1 MNEHYYTR
9 KPTSKPK
16 AGMIK
21 VVLRGRH
28 YTFLTSSGVFSYKR
42 IDKGTELL
50 VENMI
55 IRGGRVLDLGC
66 GYGVLGIV
74 AAEFAEYVLLTEIN
88 SRAAKLTMNNLK
100 LNSVRNAEVREGNL
114 YEPVGEEKFDAV
126 ICNLPMAAGLDTV
139 FKIIDGSKEH
149 LKREGSAQFVVRKG
163 AKRVEERMLKVFG
176 NTRTLAKEGGYRVF
190 LSTAG
195 VA

>member
-1 MNEHYYTR
+1 
-9 KPTSKPK
+9 
-16 AGMIK
+16 MIK